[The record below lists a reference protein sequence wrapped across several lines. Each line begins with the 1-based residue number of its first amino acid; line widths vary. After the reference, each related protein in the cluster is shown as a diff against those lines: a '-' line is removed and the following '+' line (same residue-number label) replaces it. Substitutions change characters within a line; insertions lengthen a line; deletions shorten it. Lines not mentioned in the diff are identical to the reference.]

1 MQSLSQGNYFCLVKQ
16 PQNTSFPWSVILRY
30 LMQGTTQTWSYIIFL
45 SLQLHFF
52 FPTIFNFRSSPNPR
66 PGSAVKQ
73 AVSRRSTHSAVPPS
87 SFQMLPLKVMNC
99 QVVRKASYLNYR
111 EGRQRKQHTMARGPF
126 SSSFLHTPVEQNCEF
141 PGKSLM

>member
-1 MQSLSQGNYFCLVKQ
+1 MFSETASKYKLPLISHIEISDARNNPNLILYYFLKL
-16 PQNTSFPWSVILRY
+16 TIA
-30 LMQGTTQTWSYIIFL
+30 
-45 SLQLHFF
+45 FF
-52 FPTIFNFRSSPNPR
+52 FPTIFNFHSSPNPR

-111 EGRQRKQHTMARGPF
+111 EGRQRKQHTKARGPF